1 MGYQLGD
8 CDLEYPYRYA
18 LKASIDNDSPKV
30 LVVIQC
36 NPSLATSSG
45 SDPTAGKVAYWAEE
59 NGFGEVVYLNL
70 FALISP
76 QTSVLD
82 GKSYE
87 EIVGPR
93 NDSILKEQLKR
104 SGCTVV
110 LGWGGDIPIP
120 DLYYRRRIGEIK
132 KLIDACGHTAH
143 HVGALSYGT
152 HPRHGR
158 MWNKENRDLRI
169 LEWEKICA

>member
-1 MGYQLGD
+1 MGYLLGE
-8 CDLEYPYRYA
+8 CDLEYPYRYL
-18 LKASIDNDSPKV
+18 LKASISNASQKA

-36 NPSLATSSG
+36 NPSVATSCG

-70 FALISP
+70 FALISSK
-76 QTSVLD
+76 TSVLE

-93 NDSILKEQLKR
+93 NDDTLREQLNR

-110 LGWGGDIPIP
+110 LGWGGDVPIP
-120 DLYYRRRIGEIK
+120 DGYYRRRIGEIK
-132 KLIDACGHTAH
+132 NLVEACGHRAH

-152 HPRHGR
+152 HPRHGL
-158 MWNKENRDLRI
+158 MWNKGNRDLRLLNWDEI
-169 LEWEKICA
+169 GA